1 MVGSVLNAV
10 TLVWGSLKLTSINHD
25 PTIANASYHKGNV
38 YAIINTRK
46 MLEIMEQAYISKQYI
61 AAVIY

>member
-10 TLVWGSLKLTSINHD
+10 MLVWGALKLPSINHD
-25 PTIANASYHKGNV
+25 PTIAIASYHKGNI

-46 MLEIMEQAYISKQYI
+46 MLEHLGASLYK
-61 AAVIY
+61 